1 MASRVAAI
9 DCGTNSIRLLVA
21 DLPDP
26 DAGPRAALTDVVRR
40 MEIVRLGQGVD
51 RTGRLAPEAIE
62 RTRVALAGYA
72 AEIDRLGAER
82 VRMVATS
89 ASRDASNADE
99 FRAMVLR
106 TLGTEPEVV
115 TGDEEA
121 RLSFTGAVRGLPAD
135 TRAPYLVVDIGGG
148 STEFVVGTATVQA
161 AISVDIGC
169 VRMTERHL
177 HGDPPTDDE
186 VAAARADITAAVD
199 RALAAVPGRQAGTL
213 VGLAGSVT
221 TVTAVALGLTAYD
234 PGRIHHAR
242 VPYADV
248 ARVTTELL
256 AMTARQRA
264 EIPVMH
270 PGRVDVIG
278 AGALALQ
285 VIMERAEMDAVV
297 ASEHDI
303 LDGIAWSLHRPLVA

>member
-1 MASRVAAI
+1 MAAI
-9 DCGTNSIRLLVA
+9 DCGTNSIRLLIA

-26 DAGPRAALTDVVRR
+26 SAGESAPLVDVSRR

-62 RTRVALAGYA
+62 RTRVALADYA
-72 AEIDRLGAER
+72 AEIEKSGADR
-82 VRMVATS
+82 VRMCATS
-89 ASRDASNADE
+89 ASRDASNAGD
-99 FRAMVLR
+99 FRAMVER
-106 TLGTEPEVV
+106 TLGVAPEVV

-135 TRAPYLVVDIGGG
+135 ARSPYLVVDIGGG
-148 STEFVVGTATVQA
+148 STEFVVGDRESGVRG

-177 HGDPPTDDE
+177 HGDPPGPAE
-186 VAAARADITAAVD
+186 IAAAEADVAAAVD
-199 RALAAVPGRQAGTL
+199 RALAAVPGREAATL

-221 TVTAVALGLTAYD
+221 TVVALAEGLREYD

-242 VPYADV
+242 VPYERV
-248 ARVTTELL
+248 ASVTAYLL
-256 AMTARQRA
+256 GATREQRLA
-264 EIPVMH
+264 EPVMH
-270 PGRVDVIG
+270 PGRADVIG
-278 AGALALQ
+278 AGALVLRI
-285 VIMERAEMDAVV
+285 IMERAGMPSVI

-303 LDGIAWSLHRPLVA
+303 LDGIAWSLA